1 VGRLRVVRS
10 GESIYIGGIQIPPEH
25 QGKGIGTALFA
36 DLIKESE
43 ETKLPITLEV
53 HDVNE
58 NALNFYIGLG
68 FVSTGHQGNKT
79 LMEYRPATK

>member
-1 VGRLRVVRS
+1 VVRS
-10 GESIYIGGIQIPPEH
+10 SQSIYVGGIQIPPEH

-43 ETKLPITLEV
+43 ETGLPITLEV

-58 NALNFYIGLG
+58 NALKFYTKLG
-68 FVSTGHQGNKT
+68 FISVGHEENKT
-79 LMEYRPATK
+79 LMEYRPISN